1 MNSGSPPRRRG
12 SRQPAH
18 GPAEKDA
25 QNNARTHLGRQAAAR
40 CGLRGCE
47 GGRALAA
54 LAATEGTPSLHQ
66 GRMCG
71 AIHTRGDTRA
81 DPQPVPSPPPSRPH
95 TLAGPRLAC
104 ASKRRRMHH
113 ILKVI
118 LARVAFYIHTAR
130 AHSARYRRGRVC
142 VYTPGVRVCSWDARA
157 AARAA
162 NRRAQAGAQLK
173 QGGMAGARL
182 PAQRVR
188 RVRRW
193 AFVLRR
199 SAAT

>member
-1 MNSGSPPRRRG
+1 MEAASQRTAPPKKT
-12 SRQPAH
+12 H
-18 GPAEKDA
+18 KTTH
-25 QNNARTHLGRQAAAR
+25 ARTSGGRPQRGVGSGAAR
-40 CGLRGCE
+40 EGAPWQHLQRRKGPRHCTKGGCAE
-47 GGRALAA
+47 RYTHAVIHEQTHSQSPHHHPRDHTPSPGRA
-54 LAATEGTPSLHQ
+54 
-66 GRMCG
+66 
-71 AIHTRGDTRA
+71 
-81 DPQPVPSPPPSRPH
+81 SRVQ
-95 TLAGPRLAC
+95 ANDVAC
-104 ASKRRRMHH
+104 ITFSKLFWREH
-113 ILKVI
+113 I
-118 LARVAFYIHTAR
+118 AFYIHTAR